1 MIHFGRETT
10 GDLAAAQRREWLVTN
25 GIGGYAMG
33 TLCGMRTRRYH
44 GLLVAAASPPADRV
58 MLLADLD
65 AWVAI
70 GESRYPLVTHS
81 WAAGVV
87 LPDSYRHMEQFRLE
101 GTIPA
106 FTYAFGD
113 VQLTQRVW
121 MQHRRNTTYI
131 TYTYQR
137 GAGPIHLQITPLC
150 AYRDHHSLA
159 AGGESRPFVGPLDG
173 GLEVRTVPGALPLR
187 LYANTGEITL
197 GGEWWWAFHLNQEA
211 GRGLPDREDLFA
223 PATIRAEL
231 PPGATFCLVATAE
244 DARPIPWQEAFQQER
259 ERQEA
264 LLSLSRVGVHAPAW
278 IRQLV
283 LAADQFIV
291 DRCIETEGRSDGEPG
306 TSVIAGYPWF
316 TDWSRETMIA
326 LPGLCLATGRTE
338 VAAAI
343 LRTYARFVNQGM
355 LPNRFPD
362 VGKATEYNT
371 VDATLWYFCA
381 VHAYLLAANDHDLAR
396 QLYPTLADIINWH
409 VRGTRYQIKVDPNDH
424 LLAAGEPG
432 VQLTWMDAKV
442 GDWVVTPRA
451 GKPVEVNALWY
462 NALRIIASLAA
473 RLGKDE
479 DAARYEDMARK
490 TRDSFNARFWYE
502 PGGYLYDVIDTP
514 DGSDD
519 ATLRPN
525 QLLVVSL
532 PYALLDYPKCKA
544 VVDVC
549 ARKLLT
555 SLGLRTLDPEAFGY
569 AGVYGGDPRQRDSAY
584 HQGTAWSWLL
594 GPFVSAHYKV
604 YGDAARALSYI
615 EPVRDHLNDHGLGTI
630 SEIFDGDPPHR
641 PNGCAAQSWAV
652 AEVLRVWWELR
663 DQLDGAPAE

>member
-231 PPGATFCLVATAE
+231 PPGATFCLVA
-244 DARPIPWQEAFQQER
+244 
-259 ERQEA
+259 
-264 LLSLSRVGVHAPAW
+264 LS
-278 IRQLV
+278 
-283 LAADQFIV
+283 
-291 DRCIETEGRSDGEPG
+291 
-306 TSVIAGYPWF
+306 
-316 TDWSRETMIA
+316 
-326 LPGLCLATGRTE
+326 
-338 VAAAI
+338 
-343 LRTYARFVNQGM
+343 
-355 LPNRFPD
+355 
-362 VGKATEYNT
+362 
-371 VDATLWYFCA
+371 
-381 VHAYLLAANDHDLAR
+381 
-396 QLYPTLADIINWH
+396 
-409 VRGTRYQIKVDPNDH
+409 
-424 LLAAGEPG
+424 
-432 VQLTWMDAKV
+432 
-442 GDWVVTPRA
+442 
-451 GKPVEVNALWY
+451 
-462 NALRIIASLAA
+462 
-473 RLGKDE
+473 
-479 DAARYEDMARK
+479 
-490 TRDSFNARFWYE
+490 
-502 PGGYLYDVIDTP
+502 
-514 DGSDD
+514 
-519 ATLRPN
+519 
-525 QLLVVSL
+525 
-532 PYALLDYPKCKA
+532 
-544 VVDVC
+544 
-549 ARKLLT
+549 
-555 SLGLRTLDPEAFGY
+555 
-569 AGVYGGDPRQRDSAY
+569 
-584 HQGTAWSWLL
+584 
-594 GPFVSAHYKV
+594 
-604 YGDAARALSYI
+604 
-615 EPVRDHLNDHGLGTI
+615 
-630 SEIFDGDPPHR
+630 
-641 PNGCAAQSWAV
+641 
-652 AEVLRVWWELR
+652 
-663 DQLDGAPAE
+663 